1 MAMKTNVNFQNQKGL
16 TLITMILLLGVIGF
30 FVLLIL
36 KIGPIYLDHG
46 KVVDALAAVKS
57 APDFDEMSEHDIKD
71 IISKR
76 FDLNYVKDVTPKDI
90 VIQKSGAYTKVS
102 IDYEV
107 IVKIFGNL
115 SVLVEFSDAVEA
127 GVE

>member
-1 MAMKTNVNFQNQKGL
+1 MKTIGNYQKQKGL
-16 TLITMILLLGVIGF
+16 TLISIIFLLGVAGF
-30 FVLLIL
+30 FVLLIF
-36 KIGPIYLDHG
+36 KIGPIYIDHG
-46 KVVDALAAVKS
+46 KVVDALEAVKS
-57 APDFDEMSEHDIKD
+57 SPDFDEMSEHDITST
-71 IISKR
+71 ISKR

-127 GVE
+127 GAE

>member
-1 MAMKTNVNFQNQKGL
+1 MKTNVNFQNQKGL